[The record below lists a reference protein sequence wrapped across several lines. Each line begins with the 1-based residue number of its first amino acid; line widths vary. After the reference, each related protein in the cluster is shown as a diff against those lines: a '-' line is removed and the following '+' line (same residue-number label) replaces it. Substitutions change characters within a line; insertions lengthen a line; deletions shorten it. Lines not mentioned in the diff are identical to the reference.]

1 MKNQTSQYSD
11 QELCILLSDQGSSAD
26 AAFAEIYSRYSSR
39 LHAYCVKILNDYEE
53 ASDIFQETFIRFVQ
67 AVRNKNEMSNVPAF
81 LLRIARNLC
90 LNAKR
95 DKKQTTE
102 PLDYMLVSEDRNYDK
117 KQLLD
122 LIDDALSKLTDEY
135 KEAFVLREY
144 DGFSYQE
151 IAEITGLSLSNVKIR
166 VVRAKNQIRELLQP
180 YIKELS

>member
-1 MKNQTSQYSD
+1 MRNDASQYTD
-11 QELCILLSDQGSSAD
+11 QELCVLLREQGTSAD

-39 LHAYCVKILNDYEE
+39 LHAYCVKILRDYDE
-53 ASDIFQETFIRFVQ
+53 AADIFQETLIRFVQ
-67 AVRNKNEMSNVPAF
+67 SVRDNKEITNVPAY

-95 DKKQTTE
+95 DKKLTTE
-102 PLDYMLVSEDRNYDK
+102 PLDYMLVSEDRSYEK

-122 LIDDALSKLTDEY
+122 LIDDALNKLSDEY

-166 VVRAKNQIRELLQP
+166 VVRAKNQIRELLHP
-180 YIKELS
+180 YIKELL

>member
-1 MKNQTSQYSD
+1 MKNDASQYSD
-11 QELCILLSDQGSSAD
+11 QELCILLGDQGTSAD

-39 LHAYCVKILNDYEE
+39 LHAYCVKILNDYDE
-53 ASDIFQETFIRFVQ
+53 AADIFQETFIRFVQ
-67 AVRNKNEMSNVPAF
+67 AARNKSEMTNVPAF

-122 LIDDALSKLTDEY
+122 LIDDALSKLSEEY

-151 IAEITGLSLSNVKIR
+151 IADITGLSLSNVKIR
-166 VVRAKNQIRELLQP
+166 VVRAKNQIREILQP